1 MSASTETLTPSPP
14 PAGLRSNPGPSRRS
28 SPASPDGRH
37 ARSDR
42 SRAAVADALLA
53 LVNEGVIKPTA
64 EQIAS
69 RAGVSIRSVFR
80 HTADTE
86 ALNHT
91 LIELHI
97 SRTSDLFDLTT
108 LGRTRDERIDELVT
122 QRRRLYEA
130 ITPVR
135 RAVRVHSPFGEVLRA
150 RVDEVN
156 DLLRSQ
162 LPQHFAV
169 DLGTSTSGDRRSL
182 LPAVEM
188 VTSWSAWD
196 QLRTDQGLDP
206 AGAEAVVAATLR
218 ALLA

>member
-1 MSASTETLTPSPP
+1 MSASIETLPEATDARRPGSEPTTP
-14 PAGLRSNPGPSRRS
+14 ADVPS
-28 SPASPDGRH
+28 APDGRH

-42 SRAAVADALLA
+42 SRAAVAEALLA

-64 EQIAS
+64 EQIAG

-91 LIELHI
+91 LIEMHI

-108 LGRTRDERIDELVT
+108 GGGGCDERIAELAA

-162 LPQHFAV
+162 LPSHFAPE
-169 DLGTSTSGDRRSL
+169 LADRPPAERRAL
-182 LPAVEM
+182 LPAIEM
-188 VTSWSAWD
+188 ATSWPAWD
-196 QLRTDQGLDP
+196 QLRTDQSLDP
-206 AGAEAVVAATLR
+206 ADAEAVVVATLR